1 MRTSHIQMIKRAV
14 SSCAPPL
21 FRAIRRSRRM
31 LHDRRNSRLQA
42 RLLPWKTKFIQQH
55 GFVVQGG
62 PFAGMTFH
70 ACAPEQAYLP
80 LLTGSY
86 EAETHGFIEAAL
98 ARCPATIIDVGC
110 EAGYVAVGLARRA
123 PQARVIGFDIDPAM
137 RDRCRAL
144 ARTNGVDD
152 RLVVEG
158 ECTPARLDALCA
170 GNALVFC
177 DCEGY
182 EYELLDP
189 ARVPHLAHADII
201 VELHDFMRVDV
212 DITATIVARF
222 TATHDIDVVGVA
234 QRTVEQFPSVNALP
248 RDVRA
253 EALQENRVAYQ
264 QWAFLRAKT
273 RA

>member
-1 MRTSHIQMIKRAV
+1 MIKRAL
-14 SSCAPPL
+14 SSYAPPV
-21 FRAIRRSRRM
+21 FRAIRQSRRI
-31 LHDRRNSRLQA
+31 LHARRNSRLQA
-42 RLLPWKTKFIQQH
+42 RLLPWKEKFIARH

-70 ACAPEQAYLP
+70 KSSPEQAYLP

-86 EAETHGFIEAAL
+86 EAETHPFIEAAL
-98 ARCPATIIDVGC
+98 KRDPSTIVDVGC

-123 PQARVIGFDIDPAM
+123 PAAKVIGFDIDPAM
-137 RDRCRAL
+137 RDKCRTL
-144 ARTNGVDD
+144 AAANGVGD
-152 RLVVEG
+152 RVMIENA
-158 ECTPARLDALCA
+158 CTPARLDELCA
-170 GNALVFC
+170 GRTLVFC

-189 ARVPHLAHADII
+189 AKAPNLKHADII
-201 VELHDFMRVDV
+201 VELHDFMRIDV
-212 DITATIVARF
+212 DITASITARF
-222 TATHDIDVVGVA
+222 AATHDIELVGIA
-234 QRTVEQFPSVNALP
+234 PRAAGQFPSVSALP
-248 RDVRA
+248 DAVRA